1 MNVSSFRN
9 SRMTNADTLQTLT
22 QSNCGKT
29 SHKLK
34 IQKGMVHIKDT
45 VITLNH
51 TEEVEKNS
59 CKII

>member
-9 SRMTNADTLQTLT
+9 SRMTNADTLTDIDT
-22 QSNCGKT
+22 ICGEN

-34 IQKGMVHIKDT
+34 IQKGMIHIKDT

>member
-1 MNVSSFRN
+1 
-9 SRMTNADTLQTLT
+9 MTNADTLIHYRHWHNLT
-22 QSNCGKT
+22 AGGGWGD

-34 IQKGMVHIKDT
+34 LQKKNGSHKGQ

>member
-1 MNVSSFRN
+1 
-9 SRMTNADTLQTLT
+9 MTNADTLTDIDT
-22 QSNCGKT
+22 ICGEN

-34 IQKGMVHIKDT
+34 IQKGMSHIKDT

>member
-1 MNVSSFRN
+1 
-9 SRMTNADTLQTLT
+9 MTNADTITDT
-22 QSNCGKT
+22 DTICGEN

-34 IQKGMVHIKDT
+34 IQKGMIHIKDT

-59 CKII
+59 CKIIQKANWKINVR

>member
-1 MNVSSFRN
+1 MNVSSFGN
-9 SRMTNADTLQTLT
+9 SRMTNADTFTDT
-22 QSNCGKT
+22 DTICGKN

-34 IQKGMVHIKDT
+34 IQKGMIHIKDT